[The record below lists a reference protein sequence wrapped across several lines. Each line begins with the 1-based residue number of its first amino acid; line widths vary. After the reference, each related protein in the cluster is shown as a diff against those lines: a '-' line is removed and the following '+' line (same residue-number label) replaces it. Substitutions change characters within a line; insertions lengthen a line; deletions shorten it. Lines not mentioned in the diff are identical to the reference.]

1 MTKNT
6 GSITLD
12 RESLARFA
20 RLLGN
25 HSSVTG
31 AHCGDDDGDVDG
43 VFSAGV
49 ALGVHCGDD
58 DDVVV
63 THLDVL
69 VLVRGHQRERAH
81 RLTL

>member
-1 MTKNT
+1 VWYRPTTHYLELKETTMTKNT
-6 GSITLD
+6 VSIAFD

-43 VFSAGV
+43 VFSGGV

-58 DDVVV
+58 DDV
-63 THLDVL
+63 D
-69 VLVRGHQRERAH
+69 G
-81 RLTL
+81 